1 MITTTAK
8 GTTSMTK
15 PAEAPTLLSSK
26 DAAAY
31 LHVPVPT
38 LNRWRA
44 RGTGPA
50 YVQLGPRVFKYDLRD
65 LQDFL
70 QRQRHGGLTDTAA
83 AG

>member
-1 MITTTAK
+1 MITTTVK

-26 DAAAY
+26 EAASY

-44 RGTGPA
+44 NGTGPA

-65 LQDFL
+65 LQEFL
-70 QRQRHGGLTDTAA
+70 RAQRHGGPSDTAA